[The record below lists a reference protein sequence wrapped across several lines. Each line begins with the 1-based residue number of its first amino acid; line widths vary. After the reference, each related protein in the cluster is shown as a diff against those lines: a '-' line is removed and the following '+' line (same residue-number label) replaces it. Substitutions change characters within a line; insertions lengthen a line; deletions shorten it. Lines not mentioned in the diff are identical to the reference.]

1 MFMELIGKFKLKS
14 KIDLVAFKGRHL
26 EYFVAKTVKLSL
38 LATWRPCRVSP
49 DFLLSDLHVSY
60 GVWDRH
66 NIDMDVCE

>member
-14 KIDLVAFKGRHL
+14 KIALVAFKGRHL

-49 DFLLSDLHVSY
+49 EKLT
-60 GVWDRH
+60 GP
-66 NIDMDVCE
+66 